1 MCDNS
6 TFPENA
12 INKCHPIEE
21 IAEYLK
27 LITVESWSSYGR
39 IDFGLH
45 DKAPIVRKDL
55 LLRTDSLEYGK
66 IADTKF
72 KYQKNSVET
81 EDHWYSIGQTTLE
94 FDYYELESQS

>member
-12 INKCHPIEE
+12 VNKCHSIEE

-27 LITVESWSSYGR
+27 LITIETWSSYGR

-72 KYQKNSVET
+72 KY
-81 EDHWYSIGQTTLE
+81 
-94 FDYYELESQS
+94 